1 MLARAADHQHTGLI
15 ALVQVLQHIVQLAP
29 KNQIQGVERLGPV
42 EHQVGNM
49 VLDVE
54 VKASQ
59 GFHRRLQK
67 SVAGKPVFYAVV

>member
-1 MLARAADHQHTGLI
+1 VFAGAADHQHTGLV
-15 ALVQVLQHIVQLAP
+15 ALVQVMQNIVELAP

-42 EHQVGNM
+42 EHQVGN
-49 VLDVE
+49 VVSDVE